1 MEGTTAV
8 LTVFFE
14 KETGFWVGVYER
26 RDSGFLEVSKTVF
39 GAEPSLKEVH
49 AFLLA
54 DWSRMCFGRS
64 DGGLQL
70 CQRKNPKR
78 LQREIRRQ
86 TGEQGVGTKAQQAL
100 AALREEQKT
109 ERKTRQKA
117 EKAAEAERRFR
128 QKKEKR
134 KEKHKGH

>member
-14 KETGFWVGVYER
+14 KETGFWVGIYER

-64 DGGLQL
+64 DGPSFIYNIIPPHSMRDVPSWLAGLISGMEGSGVWL
-70 CQRKNPKR
+70 STGRKQN
-78 LQREIRRQ
+78 QIR
-86 TGEQGVGTKAQQAL
+86 K
-100 AALREEQKT
+100 
-109 ERKTRQKA
+109 
-117 EKAAEAERRFR
+117 
-128 QKKEKR
+128 
-134 KEKHKGH
+134 